1 MGKQHSVFTHN
12 VEESSAPGSNVCSS
26 SKEQSF
32 SSLLRRSALEAH
44 TDMLLGTQ
52 ASPRPIDGP
61 TVRQRKVLDPRTVTT
76 TKLEK
81 RKSVGNVMNA
91 IRDYFPLLLVF
102 VALVSDMVAKA
113 SVSEDGRSITQ
124 GSSPEREARLY
135 PTTQDTGRRLLVVTT
150 GAPVNVPNHHPVYR
164 HPSQRPQGQ
173 PNYFE
178 DSMLSSSQRTFS
190 TLLSG
195 ASDGSAEI
203 SNAQTTLVMHAVA
216 ATSHSNSPVP
226 VSSVAPEHAAS
237 IPSATTAAKAKDI
250 VRPGQP
256 GLEHNVRPGSDE
268 EETTTTTITTTTII
282 TTTTMQSPVP
292 CQLNLT
298 GPEGYI
304 EAPPQSSSAFPSTM
318 DCSYVITVYMG
329 YGVEVQVMN
338 VNLSEGDKVVFED
351 VGHGENT
358 MLANESILMR
368 GLVVRSYSNQISIRF
383 HSQRSRVGS
392 VLLRYQAFVLS
403 CVFPQ
408 RPLYGDVSVS
418 SLHSGGEAFFSC
430 LTGYQLQGSSV
441 LTCRNASTPY
451 WSSKEPHCLA
461 ACGGLMKNITVGRI
475 VSPGFPS
482 NYSNNL
488 TCHWLL
494 EAPEGQRIHIHFE
507 KVALA
512 EDDDRLLI
520 KNGNSIDAAALYDS
534 YEVEYLPNEG
544 LLSTSRHL
552 FIELTTDATG
562 TSTGIA
568 IRYQAFAAG
577 HCYKPFVKYGN
588 LTSSDNTWAV
598 GAVVEFAC
606 NPGYTLEQGSVTIEC
621 MDPNNPQWNETEP
634 ACRAVCSGEITDSAG
649 VVLSPNWP
657 EAYDKGQ
664 DCIWGIHVE
673 EDKRIMVDIQ
683 VLNIGKNDLLTFYDG
698 DDLTAKVLGQYGGSK
713 SRFKLYTSTA
723 DLTIQFQSDPATNVY
738 GYGNGFIVHFFEVAR
753 NDTCPELPEISNGW
767 RSSSHPEL
775 VQGTVVTYQCY
786 PGYQV
791 VGSEL
796 LMCQWDLTW
805 SGDLPSCERVLSCA
819 DPGKVEHSR
828 RVLSGPHF
836 TVASTIQYICNK
848 GFSLS
853 GNSLLTCF
861 NRGSMG
867 PKWSQKLPRCL
878 PELFEPCGH
887 PGTPTYGV
895 PSSNKLHFLAGETLH
910 YACLTGHQ
918 LLGEPVLHCVPGHP
932 SQWSGL
938 PPVCKGH
945 PAQYDEHRLDV
956 STADLRMEGAE
967 VAFAVSIPIILLLIL
982 IIGTYLYFSKF
993 QKKQLP
999 LSLSSSLPYEKITG
1013 ESTFDNSVYETTN
1026 NEETREYEVSI

>member
-1 MGKQHSVFTHN
+1 
-12 VEESSAPGSNVCSS
+12 
-26 SKEQSF
+26 
-32 SSLLRRSALEAH
+32 
-44 TDMLLGTQ
+44 
-52 ASPRPIDGP
+52 
-61 TVRQRKVLDPRTVTT
+61 
-76 TKLEK
+76 
-81 RKSVGNVMNA
+81 
-91 IRDYFPLLLVF
+91 
-102 VALVSDMVAKA
+102 
-113 SVSEDGRSITQ
+113 
-124 GSSPEREARLY
+124 
-135 PTTQDTGRRLLVVTT
+135 
-150 GAPVNVPNHHPVYR
+150 
-164 HPSQRPQGQ
+164 
-173 PNYFE
+173 
-178 DSMLSSSQRTFS
+178 
-190 TLLSG
+190 
-195 ASDGSAEI
+195 
-203 SNAQTTLVMHAVA
+203 MHALA
-216 ATSHSNSPVP
+216 AAFHSNTHVP
-226 VSSVAPEHAAS
+226 VSSTVLKDPEHS
-237 IPSATTAAKAKDI
+237 TVIPSAATAARAKD
-250 VRPGQP
+250 
-256 GLEHNVRPGSDE
+256 VRPGSDE

-282 TTTTMQSPVP
+282 TTMQSPVP

-298 GPEGYI
+298 RPEGYI
-304 EAPPQSSSAFPSTM
+304 EAPPQSSSAFHSTM
-318 DCSYVITVYMG
+318 DCSYIITVYMG

-338 VNLSEGDKVVFED
+338 VNLSEGDKVAFED
-351 VGHGENT
+351 VGHRENT

-368 GLVVRSYSNQISIRF
+368 GLVVRSHSNQISIRF
-383 HSQRSRVGS
+383 HSPRSQAGS

-430 LTGYQLQGSSV
+430 LTGYQLQGPSV

-451 WSSKEPHCLA
+451 WSGKEPHCLA
-461 ACGGLMKNITVGRI
+461 ACGGIIRNVTVGRI

-488 TCHWLL
+488 TCHWVL
-494 EAPEGQRIHIHFE
+494 EAPEGQKLHIHFE

-520 KNGNSIDAAALYDS
+520 KNGNSIDAAVLYDS

-562 TSTGIA
+562 TST
-568 IRYQAFAAG
+568 AFAAG
-577 HCYKPFVKYGN
+577 HCYEPFVKYGN

-606 NPGYTLEQGSVTIEC
+606 DPGYTLEQGSVTIEC

-673 EDKRIMVDIQ
+673 EDKRIMLDIQ
-683 VLNIGKNDLLTFYDG
+683 VLNVGKNDLLTFYDG

-723 DLTIQFQSDPATNVY
+723 DITIQFQSDPATNVY
-738 GYGNGFIVHFFEVAR
+738 GYGNGFVVHFFEVAR

-767 RSSSHPEL
+767 KSTSHPEL

-791 VGSEL
+791 VGAEL

-805 SGDLPSCERVLSCA
+805 SGDLPSCERVVSCA

-836 TVASTIQYICNK
+836 IVGSSIQYICDK
-848 GFSLS
+848 GFTLS
-853 GNSLLTCF
+853 GNSLLTYF
-861 NRGSMG
+861 YSGFGTNISHHFL
-867 PKWSQKLPRCL
+867 SLE
-878 PELFEPCGH
+878 ELLIIRNH
-887 PGTPTYGV
+887 PGTPNYGI
-895 PSSNKLHFLAGETLH
+895 PSSNKLHFQAGETLH
-910 YACLTGHQ
+910 YSCLTGHQ
-918 LLGEPVLHCVPGHP
+918 LLGDPVLHCVPGHP

-938 PPVCKGH
+938 PPVCK
-945 PAQYDEHRLDV
+945 V
-956 STADLRMEGAE
+956 STAHLRMEGVQ
-967 VAFAVSIPIILLLIL
+967 VAFATFIPVTLLLII
-982 IIGTYLYFSKF
+982 IIGIYLHFSKYV
-993 QKKQLP
+993 Q
-999 LSLSSSLPYEKITG
+999 ITSDLTG
-1013 ESTFDNSVYETTN
+1013 KYLD
-1026 NEETREYEVSI
+1026 ILI

>member
-1 MGKQHSVFTHN
+1 
-12 VEESSAPGSNVCSS
+12 
-26 SKEQSF
+26 
-32 SSLLRRSALEAH
+32 
-44 TDMLLGTQ
+44 
-52 ASPRPIDGP
+52 
-61 TVRQRKVLDPRTVTT
+61 
-76 TKLEK
+76 
-81 RKSVGNVMNA
+81 MNA
-91 IRDYFPLLLVF
+91 IRDYFPVLLVL
-102 VALVSDMVAKA
+102 VALVTDGDSKA
-113 SVSEDGRSITQ
+113 SASEDSTSITS
-124 GSSPEREARLY
+124 GGPPESGANLY
-135 PTTQDTGRRLLVVTT
+135 PTTQNTGRMLPTITT
-150 GAPVNVPNHHPVYR
+150 APPINVPNHHPLYR
-164 HPSQRPQGQ
+164 NPPQHQAPLGPHGQ
-173 PNYFE
+173 SHYFE
-178 DSMLSSSQRTFS
+178 DSGGSTFS
-190 TLLSG
+190 KMPSG
-195 ASDGSAEI
+195 TPLDKNNKISLDKSAES
-203 SNAQTTLVMHAVA
+203 SNMQATHTMHALTTA
-216 ATSHSNSPVP
+216 FHSDTHVP
-226 VSSVAPEHAAS
+226 VSSTVLKDPEHS
-237 IPSATTAAKAKDI
+237 TIIPATATFAREIAI
-250 VRPGQP
+250 RPG
-256 GLEHNVRPGSDE
+256 RDE

-282 TTTTMQSPVP
+282 TTMQSPVP

-298 GPEGYI
+298 RPEGYI
-304 EAPPQSSSAFPSTM
+304 EAPPQSSSAFHSTM
-318 DCSYVITVYMG
+318 DCSYIITVYMG

-351 VGHGENT
+351 VGHRENT

-368 GLVVRSYSNQISIRF
+368 GLVVRSHSNQISIRF
-383 HSQRSRVGS
+383 HSPRSQAGS

-418 SLHSGGEAFFSC
+418 SLHSRGEAFFSC
-430 LTGYQLQGSSV
+430 LTGYQLQGPSV

-451 WSSKEPHCLA
+451 WSGKEPHCLA
-461 ACGGLMKNITVGRI
+461 ACGGIIRNITVGRI

-488 TCHWLL
+488 TCHWVL
-494 EAPEGQRIHIHFE
+494 EAPESQRLHIHFE

-577 HCYKPFVKYGN
+577 HCYEPFVKYGN

-606 NPGYTLEQGSVTIEC
+606 DPGYTLEQGSVTIEC

-673 EDKRIMVDIQ
+673 EDKRIMLDIQ

-698 DDLTAKVLGQYGGSK
+698 DDLTAKVLGHYGGSK
-713 SRFKLYTSTA
+713 PRFKLYTSTA
-723 DLTIQFQSDPATNVY
+723 DITIQFQSDPATNVY
-738 GYGNGFIVHFFEVAR
+738 GYGNGFVVHFFEVAR

-767 RSSSHPEL
+767 KSTSHPEL

-791 VGSEL
+791 VGAEL

-805 SGDLPSCERVLSCA
+805 SGDLPSCERVVSCA

-836 TVASTIQYICNK
+836 IVGSSIQYICDK
-848 GFSLS
+848 GFTLS

-861 NRGSMG
+861 NRGSSG
-867 PKWSQKLPRCL
+867 PMWNQKLPRCL
-878 PELFEPCGH
+878 PETFEPCSH
-887 PGTPTYGV
+887 PGTPTYGI
-895 PSSNKLHFLAGETLH
+895 PSSNKIHFQAGETLH
-910 YACLTGHQ
+910 YSCLTGHQ

-932 SQWSGL
+932 SKWSGL
-938 PPVCKGH
+938 PPVCKARSAEHDG
-945 PAQYDEHRLDV
+945 HRLDV
-956 STADLRMEGAE
+956 STAHLRMEGVQ
-967 VAFAVSIPIILLLIL
+967 VAFATFIPVILLLIV
-982 IIGTYLYFSKF
+982 IIGIYLYFSTAERKP
-993 QKKQLP
+993 QQ
-999 LSLSSSLPYEKITG
+999 LSLSSSLPYENITG
-1013 ESTFDNSVYETTN
+1013 ESTFDSSIYETTN

>member
-1 MGKQHSVFTHN
+1 MK
-12 VEESSAPGSNVCSS
+12 
-26 SKEQSF
+26 
-32 SSLLRRSALEAH
+32 AL
-44 TDMLLGTQ
+44 
-52 ASPRPIDGP
+52 
-61 TVRQRKVLDPRTVTT
+61 
-76 TKLEK
+76 
-81 RKSVGNVMNA
+81 
-91 IRDYFPLLLVF
+91 RDYFPLLLLV
-102 VALVSDMVAKA
+102 VALVTETGAKA
-113 SVSEDGRSITQ
+113 SASEDAQSITP
-124 GSSPEREARLY
+124 GGPLESRASLY
-135 PTTQDTGRRLLVVTT
+135 STTQDTDRRLPVVTT
-150 GAPVNVPNHHPVYR
+150 APPLNILNHHPLYR
-164 HPSQRPQGQ
+164 NPPQHQAPLGPHGQ

-178 DSMLSSSQRTFS
+178 DSGESSSHPSTRTS
-190 TLLSG
+190 PTVPSG
-195 ASDGSAEI
+195 TAHSAPHNADDRASGERAKGS
-203 SNAQTTLVMHAVA
+203 SMQTTLVMHALE
-216 ATSHSNSPVP
+216 ATSHSNTPVTATRVVVKDP
-226 VSSVAPEHAAS
+226 GHVST
-237 IPSATTAAKAKDI
+237 ITSATATKENHV
-250 VRPGQP
+250 VRPDQP
-256 GLEHNVRPGSDE
+256 GPRQNVRPGGNE

-282 TTTTMQSPVP
+282 TTMQSPVP

-304 EAPPQSSSAFPSTM
+304 EAPPQSSLAFHSTM
-318 DCSYVITVYMG
+318 DCSYIITVYLG

-338 VNLSEGDKVVFED
+338 VNLSEGDKVVLED
-351 VGHGENT
+351 VGYGENT

-368 GLVVRSYSNQISIRF
+368 GLVVRSHSNQISIRF
-383 HSQRSRVGS
+383 HSQRSQAGS
-392 VLLRYQAFVLS
+392 VLLRYQFFVLS

-430 LTGYQLQGSSV
+430 LTGYQLQGPSV

-451 WSSKEPHCLA
+451 WSGKEPHCLA
-461 ACGGLMKNITVGRI
+461 ACGGVITNVTVGRI
-475 VSPGFPS
+475 ISPGFPS

-494 EAPEGQRIHIHFE
+494 EAPGAQRLHIHFE

-512 EDDDRLLI
+512 EDDDRVLI

-544 LLSTSRHL
+544 LLSSSRHL

-577 HCYKPFVKYGN
+577 HCYEPFVKYGN

-606 NPGYTLEQGSVTIEC
+606 DPGYTLEQGSVTIEC

-673 EDKRIMVDIQ
+673 EDKRIMLDIQ

-713 SRFKLYTSTA
+713 SHFKLYTSTA
-723 DLTIQFQSDPATNVY
+723 DITIQFQSDPATNVY
-738 GYGNGFIVHFFEVAR
+738 GYGNGFVVHFFEVAR
-753 NDTCPELPEISNGW
+753 NDTCPELPEITNGW
-767 RSSSHPEL
+767 KSTSHPEL

-786 PGYQV
+786 PGFQV
-791 VGSEL
+791 VGAEL

-805 SGDLPSCERVLSCA
+805 SGDLPSCERVVSCA
-819 DPGKVEHSR
+819 DPGMVDHSR

-836 TVASTIQYICNK
+836 TVGSTIQYVCNK
-848 GFSLS
+848 GFTLS

-861 NRGSMG
+861 NRGSSG
-867 PKWSQKLPRCL
+867 PKWNQKLPRCL
-878 PELFEPCGH
+878 PETFEPCGH
-887 PGTPTYGV
+887 PGTPTYGI
-895 PSSNKLHFLAGETLH
+895 PNSNKLHFQAGDTLH
-910 YACLTGHQ
+910 YSCMTGHQ
-918 LLGEPVLHCVPGHP
+918 LLGEPVLHCIPGHP

-938 PPVCKGH
+938 PPVCKAN
-945 PAQYDEHRLDV
+945 PAAFDEHRLDV
-956 STADLRMEGAE
+956 STADVRLEGAQ
-967 VAFAVSIPIILLLIL
+967 VAFAVFIPIVLLLIF
-982 IIGTYLYFSKF
+982 IIGMYLYFSKVPRKSL
-993 QKKQLP
+993 Q
-999 LSLSSSLPYEKITG
+999 LSLSSNLPYENISG
-1013 ESTFDNSVYETTN
+1013 EPAIDSSVYETTN
-1026 NEETREYEVSI
+1026 NDETREYEVSI